1 MRNECRQ
8 ICNVYNVVIT
18 ILLIWITLVSICNI
32 ISNDKLNKLNK
43 KLDIIE
49 QVKQDSNLI
58 IVNGEL
64 IDEDDYY
71 QADWQSYTPAKDSIE

>member
-8 ICNVYNVVIT
+8 VCNVYNVVIT
-18 ILLIWITLVSICNI
+18 ILLIWITLVSICDI

-43 KLDIIE
+43 RLDIIE
-49 QVKQDSNLI
+49 QIKQDSSLI

-71 QADWQSYTPAKDSIE
+71 QMDWRNYTPAKDSIE